1 MPPVPNVLRTVG
13 FIGLG
18 VMGQLMAAN
27 LEAAGFVVQSFDLNG
42 TGNRNSA
49 RDAAQGA
56 DALVTM
62 LPDGDAV
69 RDAVLDAL
77 PALEPGAVVV
87 DMSSSDPAGTRA
99 LGHAL
104 AKNKILMVDA
114 PVSGAKFKAKDG
126 TLAIMAGGEKE
137 AFAKVLPVL
146 QKLGNQIFHV
156 GPLGAGHAVKALN
169 NYLGAAGTLAGFEA
183 LLIAQAFGLDPVPMF
198 DAINASTGRNS
209 TTARKIPQ
217 DVLTGAF
224 ASGFKLALMT
234 KDVGIAAELARGLK
248 LKTPFLKETLKHWKA
263 AQKKLPREADHTEI
277 YKYQRK
283 LRGSPDPFSR
293 KRVLTP
299 FLGADEFRLALL
311 HEGGLALLVVGA
323 LEAGLDRALGGGDVA
338 LVGIL
343 EHLADHE
350 LGALHRERER
360 SRRWFWLVHS
370 PSLRA
375 DRRAPRDSRGPSSR
389 PPAR

>member
-1 MPPVPNVLRTVG
+1 LKTIA

-27 LEAAGFVVQSFDLNG
+27 LEAAGFAVQSFDLNG
-42 TGNRNSA
+42 KGNRKSA
-49 RDAAQGA
+49 RDAARGA
-56 DALVTM
+56 DALITM

-69 RDAVLDAL
+69 QEAVLDAL
-77 PALEPGAVVV
+77 PALKPGAVVV
-87 DMSSSDPAGTRA
+87 DMSSSDPVGTRA

-104 AKNKILMVDA
+104 SKNKILMVDA
-114 PVSGAKFKAKDG
+114 PVSGAKFKAKVA
-126 TLAIMAGGEKE
+126 TLAIMCGGEKE

-183 LLIAQAFGLDPVPMF
+183 LLIAQAFGLDPAPML

-283 LRGSPDPFSR
+283 LSKGS
-293 KRVLTP
+293 
-299 FLGADEFRLALL
+299 
-311 HEGGLALLVVGA
+311 
-323 LEAGLDRALGGGDVA
+323 
-338 LVGIL
+338 
-343 EHLADHE
+343 
-350 LGALHRERER
+350 
-360 SRRWFWLVHS
+360 
-370 PSLRA
+370 
-375 DRRAPRDSRGPSSR
+375 
-389 PPAR
+389 